1 MVCSGGLST
10 TAGFILHR
18 GNGFLQLYR
27 TLEEDVVVFNILD
40 SLVELD
46 GGEQIKPV
54 SLVEKDNQCLIVFVP
69 TST

>member
-1 MVCSGGLST
+1 LST